1 MPYKKTNEAWF
12 GDSFNR
18 GPMTMSF
25 NTSDGNTY
33 TCAVNNMSIESDYDG
48 AYSLSADIAARP
60 DTACFTVAK
69 GVNSRAEGA
78 KSSVYGRTN
87 ISAEVDTL
95 SSKLQDIQAQI
106 DGLKVQFKKMGTTSK
121 LRLMLK
127 TLNYT
132 SEI

>member
-18 GPMTMSF
+18 GPATLSF

-48 AYSLSADIAARP
+48 VYSLSADIAARP

-69 GVNSRAEGA
+69 GVNSHAEGA
-78 KSSVYGRTN
+78 KSSVYGCASV
-87 ISAEVDTL
+87 SAEVDTL
-95 SSKLQDIQAQI
+95 SSRLQDMQAQI
-106 DGLKVQFKKMGTTSK
+106 DGLKEQLKKTGTTSK
-121 LRLMLK
+121 LRSTLK
-127 TLNYT
+127 TLTYVR
-132 SEI
+132 EI

>member
-18 GPMTMSF
+18 GPATLSF

-69 GVNSRAEGA
+69 GA
-78 KSSVYGRTN
+78 KSSIYGCASVN
-87 ISAEVDTL
+87 AEVDTL

-106 DGLKVQFKKMGTTSK
+106 DGLKTQFKKMGTTSK

>member
-18 GPMTMSF
+18 GPVTMSF
-25 NTSDGNTY
+25 TTSDGNNY

-48 AYSLSADIAARP
+48 AYALSADIAARP

-69 GVNSRAEGA
+69 GVTAHAEGA
-78 KSSVYGRTN
+78 KSSVYGYAN
-87 ISAEVDTL
+87 INAEVDTL
-95 SSKLQDIQAQI
+95 SSKLQGMQAQI
-106 DGLKVQFKKMGTTSK
+106 DDLKVQFKKMGTTSK